1 MATSRPERILRRIS
15 PAALLLVLSA
25 CGLVRCA
32 PEPLDD
38 AALNPIY
45 SDALA
50 PPEKPLSVYHIGHS
64 LVGRD
69 MPAMLAQL
77 AGPGHRYASQL
88 GWGTTLRA
96 HWEPAVPIKG
106 FEQENDHPHFRPAKE
121 ALESGEHDVLVLTEM
136 VEIRDAIEY
145 FDSWDYVQRWAAH
158 ARAGAPDIRIYLYET
173 WPHRDGAEDW
183 LTRLDR
189 DLERY
194 WKREI
199 LHRALAADPER
210 GPIHLVPAGQ
220 VLAQFARA
228 IEARGGVGGLDDVAG
243 LFRDE
248 IHLNDLGLYLVAL
261 THYAVLYHRDP
272 VGLPHRLH
280 RADGSPAD
288 SPTPETARLMQET
301 VRDVVV
307 RHRETGLEA
316 AQPR

>member
-1 MATSRPERILRRIS
+1 MRRIS
-15 PAALLLVLSA
+15 PSALLILLSA

-38 AALNPIY
+38 AALDAVY

-50 PPEKPLSVYHIGHS
+50 PPEAPLSVYHIGHS

-77 AGPGHRYASQL
+77 AGPGHAHASQL
-88 GWGTTLRA
+88 GWGTTLHA
-96 HWEPAVPIKG
+96 HWEPAVTIKG
-106 FEQENDHPHFRPAKE
+106 FEQENDHPHFRAAKP
-121 ALESGEHDVLVLTEM
+121 ALESGDYDALVLTEM

-145 FDSWDYVQRWAAH
+145 YDSWDYLQRWAAH

-173 WPHRDGAEDW
+173 WPHRDGTEDW

-199 LHRALAADPER
+199 LHRALAADPDHA
-210 GPIHLVPAGQ
+210 PIHLIPAGQ
-220 VLAQFARA
+220 VLAQFVRA
-228 IEARGGVGGLDDVAG
+228 VDARGGVGGLDDVAG
-243 LFRDE
+243 LFDDD
-248 IHLNDLGLYLVAL
+248 IHLNDLGMYLVAL

-272 VGLPHRLH
+272 VGMPHRLR

-288 SPTPETARLMQET
+288 SPAPETARLMQET
-301 VRDVVV
+301 VRDVVA
-307 RHRETGLEA
+307 RHPETGLLS
-316 AQPR
+316 AQPG